1 MVKLK
6 TFQAQIKR
14 KNKND
19 FLQFEKEKKIL
30 ADFQSKC
37 KLGKADIDQTEP

>member
-6 TFQAQIKR
+6 TFQAQMKR
-14 KNKND
+14 KIFCNLK
-19 FLQFEKEKKIL
+19 KKKKIL

>member
-6 TFQAQIKR
+6 NISGSNETKKKKIFCNLK
-14 KNKND
+14 KK
-19 FLQFEKEKKIL
+19 KKIL

>member
-6 TFQAQIKR
+6 NISGSNETK
-14 KNKND
+14 D
-19 FLQFEKEKKIL
+19 FLQSEKEKKIL